1 VPTACV
7 RLEPWA
13 LSVAQRRHPG
23 VPLAVLSAGRR
34 VLEVNDPASQ
44 AGVTVGL
51 SSVAA
56 LNRCPALHLEPL
68 DPPALQVAWREL
80 LETLYAGYSPRVDG
94 RAPGLAFLH
103 ATPQNAR
110 ELATVLHAPVG
121 LAMSQELAHL
131 AALRAEPGEVR
142 EVQPDHEH
150 AFLALVP
157 IKHLNVVGL
166 STDQIEKLHF
176 LGIRGLADL
185 LSWSAAQRTAFLGV
199 DTAKVLQRFVK
210 GPRTET
216 VSLFQPSEVIEQRL
230 GFDDPLTEPGEA
242 EAALHEMV
250 PPLLQGLRGWTCAY
264 LTVQADTVAGVL
276 SETKPLKGPQDER
289 SLTRAALILL
299 DRSAALPL
307 GIDRLTLQLS
317 GLAQPSRQVGLWPD
331 VRELD
336 AVKAVLE
343 RFPQGLVRVA
353 WRDIYAYAADAQYA
367 WVDWLTGTERLG
379 ALTPPM
385 PVVPVP
391 RTGTRVP
398 LFELEG

>member
-1 VPTACV
+1 VPIACV

-34 VLEVNDPASQ
+34 VLQVSDLAAQ
-44 AGVTVGL
+44 AGVTPGL

-80 LETLYAGYSPRVDG
+80 LEMLYAGYSPRVDG
-94 RAPGLAFLH
+94 AVPGLAYLH
-103 ATPQNAR
+103 ATLQNAS

-121 LAMSQELAHL
+121 LAASQEVAHL

-142 EVQPDHEH
+142 EVQSDHEH

-157 IKHLNVVGL
+157 IKHLNVLGL
-166 STDQIEKLHF
+166 NADQIEKLHF

-185 LSWSAAQRTAFLGV
+185 LSWSAAQRSAFLGV

-216 VSLFQPSEVIEQRL
+216 VSLFQPSEVIDTTL
-230 GFDDPLTEPGEA
+230 GFDDPLTEPGEV

-250 PPLLQGLRGWTCAY
+250 PPLLQGLRGRTCAY
-264 LTVQADTVAGVL
+264 LTVQADTVAGLL

-289 SLTRAALILL
+289 RLTRAALILL

-307 GIDRLTLQLS
+307 GVDRLTVGLS

-336 AVKAVLE
+336 AVRAVLE

-379 ALTPPM
+379 AMTPPM